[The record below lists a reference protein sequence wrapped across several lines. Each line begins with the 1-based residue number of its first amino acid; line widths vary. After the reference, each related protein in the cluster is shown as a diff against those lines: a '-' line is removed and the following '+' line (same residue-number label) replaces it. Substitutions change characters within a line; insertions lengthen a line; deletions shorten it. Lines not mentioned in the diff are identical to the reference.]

1 MSFPTPQERL
11 LRYAFM
17 KLTRDFDARFEA
29 LLLTGRVSK
38 WYSEVG
44 NEATTIPA
52 GLALGAGDALCTLH
66 RDLGAILAVYL
77 DPARTFPGFGFGE
90 PDGRRPEPEAL
101 LHRLACQLLGKG
113 EGFSQ
118 GVERSFHYGYL
129 APEHGILHLGMISHL
144 GSMIPVAAGCGFAFR
159 QRGSDRVAINF
170 IGEGGTSTGDFH
182 EGLNMAAVWKLPLIL
197 VIENNGYAFSTP
209 AGQQYAAKRLSDRG
223 IGYGIAAEHVDGND
237 PDAMTAALKRAVDR
251 ARAGKGPTLLEAMLG
266 RMRGH
271 AEGDDSLKVV
281 PTEELA
287 AYRAA
292 DPVPA
297 YARRLEEDEV
307 LDAATAQRLDARIA
321 ELVERAISGAI
332 DAPGPDPAIAMRPVF
347 APEPAALAEL
357 EAPVAGAGEPIGI
370 GNGPVVTAAP
380 APAGERS
387 TNGPAADAVSAA
399 AEGAG
404 NGGPVIDAPAAAE
417 GAGSDPASAEASAAE
432 GQHSGN
438 GSAAAATPGAEG
450 AESAGD
456 GLVAAAGAGN
466 GSAPA
471 EVPAVRSAKA
481 RPAPDRARETTYV
494 DAINQALMEE
504 MERDESVLVI
514 GQDIG
519 AFEGAFRTTRGL
531 YARWPDRVLDTPIA
545 ESGTIGI
552 AIGAAVLGYRPV
564 IEMQFADFISCGFNQ
579 LVNVAAKLYYRWQVP
594 CPIVVRL
601 PSGGG
606 VGAGPFHSQ
615 NDESWFA
622 QTAGIKVICPA
633 TAADAR
639 GLLKA
644 AIRDPNPVMLF
655 EHKFLYRRI
664 KEVLPEGEGLSRIG
678 EARVI
683 REGTNLTLIGYGAS
697 TWTCLEAATDL
708 AAAGIEAEVI
718 DLRTLVPYDEA
729 TVTASVRK
737 TGRALVVHEAPLTL
751 GFGAEVAARLA
762 EAAFPWLDAPV
773 RRVAYPDRPVP
784 YARVLENALLPTKD
798 KVLAAARDLLTY

>member
-1 MSFPTPQERL
+1 MTTPTDRERL

-77 DPARTFPGFGFGE
+77 DPARTFPGLGFGE
-90 PDGRRPEPEAL
+90 PDGRRPDPEDL
-101 LHRLACQLLGKG
+101 LLRLACQLLGKG
-113 EGFSQ
+113 AGFSQ

-144 GSMIPVAAGCGFAFR
+144 GSMIPVAAGCAFAFR
-159 QRGSDRVAINF
+159 QRQSDRVAINF

-209 AGQQYAAKRLSDRG
+209 AGQQYAARRLSDRG
-223 IGYGIAAEHVDGND
+223 IGYGIAAETVDGND
-237 PDAMTAALKRAVDR
+237 PDAMAAALHRAVER
-251 ARAGKGPTLLEAMLG
+251 ARAGQGPTLLEAMLG

-281 PTEELA
+281 PAEELA

-297 YARRLEEDEV
+297 YARRLAAAGA
-307 LDAATAQRLDARIA
+307 LDGATVERLEARIA
-321 ELVERAISGAI
+321 ELVERAITQAI
-332 DAPGPDPAIAMRPVF
+332 DAAPPTPDVAMRPVF
-347 APEPAALAEL
+347 APEVVASSPAAELTAGGGANGPVASPAEASGPAAAAAAVATDARA
-357 EAPVAGAGEPIGI
+357 APPAHSTGRPAGAGQIGE
-370 GNGPVVTAAP
+370 T
-380 APAGERS
+380 
-387 TNGPAADAVSAA
+387 
-399 AEGAG
+399 
-404 NGGPVIDAPAAAE
+404 
-417 GAGSDPASAEASAAE
+417 
-432 GQHSGN
+432 
-438 GSAAAATPGAEG
+438 
-450 AESAGD
+450 
-456 GLVAAAGAGN
+456 
-466 GSAPA
+466 
-471 EVPAVRSAKA
+471 
-481 RPAPDRARETTYV
+481 TTYV
-494 DAINQALMEE
+494 DAINLALREE
-504 MERDESVLVI
+504 MERDESVLVL

-531 YARWPDRVLDTPIA
+531 HARWPHRVFDTPIA

-564 IEMQFADFISCGFNQ
+564 VEMQFADFISCGFNQ

-644 AIRDPNPVMLF
+644 AIRDPNPVLLF

-664 KEVLPEGEGLSRIG
+664 KEILPAGEGLARIG
-678 EARVI
+678 EARVV
-683 REGTNLTLIGYGAS
+683 RQGTHLTLVAYGAS
-697 TWTCLEAATDL
+697 TWTCLEAAADL
-708 AAAGIEAEVI
+708 AAEGVDAEVV
-718 DLRTLVPYDEA
+718 DLRTLVPYDED
-729 TVTASVRK
+729 TVTASVKK
-737 TGRALVVHEAPLTL
+737 TGRALIVHEAPLTL

-762 EAAFPWLDAPV
+762 EAAFPWLDAPI
-773 RRVAYPDRPVP
+773 RRVTYPDRPVP
-784 YARVLENALLPTKD
+784 YARVLENVLLPTRE
-798 KVLAAARDLLTY
+798 KVLAAARELLAY